1 MRGMFVACGF
11 YIWEDQVC
19 FPPGGIYDLSSCCKV
34 SVMIRFV
41 SVSRRGFFSLI
52 VYFCVAACFAVFTE
66 QTSAQVTSQTFKLRY
81 AWSYTSLS
89 QVRGGID
96 KWPQATFQ
104 LNSNGTIS
112 TLTQSNVGTWSLVG
126 PQITLNFAFN
136 NGSSTYIGT
145 RQTDGSFNGSMI
157 SGNGMVGVWKGSFYP

>member
-1 MRGMFVACGF
+1 
-11 YIWEDQVC
+11 
-19 FPPGGIYDLSSCCKV
+19 
-34 SVMIRFV
+34 MIHFV
-41 SVSRRGFFSLI
+41 SVYRRGFISL
-52 VYFCVAACFAVFTE
+52 VACLCVAACLASFTE
-66 QTSAQVTSQTFKLRY
+66 QASAQVTSQTFKLRY

-96 KWPQATFQ
+96 RWPQATFQ
-104 LNSNGTIS
+104 LNSNGTIN

-126 PQITLNFAFN
+126 PQITMNFAFN

-157 SGNGMVGVWKGSFYP
+157 SGTGMVGVWKGSYYP